1 MTIITPVDQVS
12 PGKLREVIIAKTL
25 TSTRRISIKNPFR
38 PVVALDIDGVMADFN
53 AAMKPFSNVK
63 DTEES
68 CPHSYNFVESKWFN
82 TFDDFERAHVTV
94 MDSAGDIPLNDDT
107 ASEAVSMLQHEGCE
121 VIAVTA
127 RREAWRKETLRF
139 FQVNGIP
146 ITSERL
152 FFMDKSNKSDMHFDY
167 LIDDAPKNIVDALEN
182 TNSMPFVYA
191 QPYNAHLPVT
201 CVGSMMDFANAVID
215 HRKSLLSA

>member
-1 MTIITPVDQVS
+1 M
-12 PGKLREVIIAKTL
+12 
-25 TSTRRISIKNPFR
+25 
-38 PVVALDIDGVMADFN
+38 
-53 AAMKPFSNVK
+53 
-63 DTEES
+63 
-68 CPHSYNFVESKWFN
+68 
-82 TFDDFERAHVTV
+82 
-94 MDSAGDIPLNDDT
+94 
-107 ASEAVSMLQHEGCE
+107 
-121 VIAVTA
+121 TA

-152 FFMDKSNKSDMHFDY
+152 FFMDKSNKSEMHFDY

-191 QPYNAHLPVT
+191 QPYNAHLPVPR
-201 CVGSMMDFANAVID
+201 VGSMMDFANAVID